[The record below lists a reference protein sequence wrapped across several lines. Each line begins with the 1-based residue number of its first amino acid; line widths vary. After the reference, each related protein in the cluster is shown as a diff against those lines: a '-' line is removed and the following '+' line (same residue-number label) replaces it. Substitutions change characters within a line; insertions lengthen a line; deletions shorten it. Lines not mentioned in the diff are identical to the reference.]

1 MSPISPFWIARKYIL
16 SEGVFHLLTIRQ
28 PVTVKM
34 ILTEETKQNW
44 LAELRRLINSTIAEL
59 EELEFRSKQLLR
71 DAEKQGDAA
80 VKATEEQI
88 EMERMQRVQRREQ
101 LIAQLSQI
109 QQMDLNAEVP
119 NGQVE
124 TTVDVQVG
132 DSWEAVLLGGEIVVK
147 DGVVVEIRRNGQS
160 L

>member
-1 MSPISPFWIARKYIL
+1 M
-16 SEGVFHLLTIRQ
+16 LTIRQ

-44 LAELRRLINSTIAEL
+44 LAELRRLINGTIAEL
-59 EELEFRSKQLLR
+59 EELEFRSKQMLR
-71 DAEKQGDAA
+71 EAEKQGDAA

-119 NGQVE
+119 NGTVE

-132 DSWEAVLLGGEIVVK
+132 DSWDAVLLGGEIVVK
-147 DGVVVEIRRNGQS
+147 DGVVVEIRRNGQA
-160 L
+160 LE

>member
-1 MSPISPFWIARKYIL
+1 M
-16 SEGVFHLLTIRQ
+16 LTIRQ

-44 LAELRRLINSTIAEL
+44 LAELRRLINGTIAEL

-71 DAEKQGDAA
+71 EAEKQGGAA

-88 EMERMQRVQRREQ
+88 EVERMQRVERREQ

-119 NGQVE
+119 NGTVE
-124 TTVDVQVG
+124 TTVDVQIG
-132 DSWEAVLLGGEIVVK
+132 DSWDAVLLGGEIVVK

-160 L
+160 V

>member
-1 MSPISPFWIARKYIL
+1 M
-16 SEGVFHLLTIRQ
+16 LTIRQ

-44 LAELRRLINSTIAEL
+44 LAELRRLINGTIAEL

-71 DAEKQGDAA
+71 EAEKQGDAA

-88 EMERMQRVQRREQ
+88 EVERMQRVQRREQ

-119 NGQVE
+119 NGTVE
-124 TTVDVQVG
+124 TTVDVQIG
-132 DSWEAVLLGGEIVVK
+132 DSWDAVLLGGEIVVK

-160 L
+160 V

>member
-1 MSPISPFWIARKYIL
+1 
-16 SEGVFHLLTIRQ
+16 
-28 PVTVKM
+28 M

-44 LAELRRLINSTIAEL
+44 LAELRRLINGTIAEL

-71 DAEKQGDAA
+71 EAEKQGDAA

-88 EMERMQRVQRREQ
+88 EVERMQRVQRREQ

-119 NGQVE
+119 NGTVE
-124 TTVDVQVG
+124 TTVDVQIG
-132 DSWEAVLLGGEIVVK
+132 DSWDAVLLGGEIVVK

-160 L
+160 V

>member
-1 MSPISPFWIARKYIL
+1 M
-16 SEGVFHLLTIRQ
+16 LTIRQ

-44 LAELRRLINSTIAEL
+44 LAELRRLINGTIAEL

-71 DAEKQGDAA
+71 EAEKQGDAA

-88 EMERMQRVQRREQ
+88 EVERMQRVQRREQ

-119 NGQVE
+119 NGTVE
-124 TTVDVQVG
+124 TTVDVQIG
-132 DSWEAVLLGGEIVVK
+132 DSWDAVLLGGEIVVK
-147 DGVVVEIRRNGQS
+147 DGVVVEIRRNGQAV
-160 L
+160 

>member
-1 MSPISPFWIARKYIL
+1 M
-16 SEGVFHLLTIRQ
+16 LTIRQ

-44 LAELRRLINSTIAEL
+44 LAELRRLINGTIAEL
-59 EELEFRSKQLLR
+59 EELEFRSKQMLR
-71 DAEKQGDAA
+71 EAEKQGDAA

-119 NGQVE
+119 NGTVE
-124 TTVDVQVG
+124 TTVDVQIG
-132 DSWEAVLLGGEIVVK
+132 DSWDAVLLGGEIVVK
-147 DGVVVEIRRNGQS
+147 DGVVIEIRRNGQA
-160 L
+160 LE

>member
-1 MSPISPFWIARKYIL
+1 
-16 SEGVFHLLTIRQ
+16 LLTIRQ

-44 LAELRRLINSTIAEL
+44 LAELRRLINGTIAEL

-71 DAEKQGDAA
+71 EAEKQGDAA

-88 EMERMQRVQRREQ
+88 EVERMQRVQRREQ

-119 NGQVE
+119 NGTVE
-124 TTVDVQVG
+124 TTVDVQIG
-132 DSWEAVLLGGEIVVK
+132 DSWDAVLLGGEIVVK

-160 L
+160 V

>member
-1 MSPISPFWIARKYIL
+1 M
-16 SEGVFHLLTIRQ
+16 LTIRQ

-44 LAELRRLINSTIAEL
+44 LAELRRLINGTIAEL

-71 DAEKQGDAA
+71 EAEKQGGAA

-88 EMERMQRVQRREQ
+88 EVERMQRVQRREQ

-119 NGQVE
+119 NGTVE
-124 TTVDVQVG
+124 TTVDVQIG
-132 DSWEAVLLGGEIVVK
+132 DSWDAVLLGGEIVVK

-160 L
+160 V

>member
-1 MSPISPFWIARKYIL
+1 M
-16 SEGVFHLLTIRQ
+16 LTIRQ

-119 NGQVE
+119 NGTVE